1 MAITKE
7 EVLHIADL
15 ARLELTHKEVALYQE
30 QLSSILHFI
39 ETLNEV
45 DTHDVVETNQV
56 TGLVNR
62 YRDDEVRE
70 LSVEDRVDLLSCADS
85 VSEDGGIKVRKV
97 FDS

>member
-1 MAITKE
+1 MAISKE

-15 ARLELTHKEVALYQE
+15 ARLELTEQEVATYQE
-30 QLSSILHFI
+30 QLSSILNFI

-45 DTHDVVETNQV
+45 DTHDAVETSQV

-70 LSVEDRVDLLSCADS
+70 LSTDERADLLSCASS
-85 VSEDGGIKVRKV
+85 VSEDGGVIVRKV
-97 FDS
+97 FE